1 MHKTFVLPWL
11 AAGLLLAGNVQAQD
25 SSTQSAEAPAPV
37 EPAPAAA
44 PAPIPCPQL
53 PAAAGLTW
61 EYRAAGDADLCR
73 ALRADGSE
81 AFGLYVSAE
90 PTFEPQRS
98 NREEEGLID
107 GQEINWYRAELAAQP
122 GVEARE
128 TLLTLPDGRSA
139 HIWVQAQGEDAL
151 AASLQ
156 LAQSLHFSSRGEQV
170 AGP

>member
-1 MHKTFVLPWL
+1 MHKTTVLPWL
-11 AAGLLLAGNVQAQD
+11 AAGLLLAGTVHAQD
-25 SSTQSAEAPAPV
+25 ATTQPANGTAPVEAAPAVAPAPV
-37 EPAPAAA
+37 
-44 PAPIPCPQL
+44 PCPQL
-53 PAAAGLTW
+53 PANAGLAW
-61 EYRAAGDADLCR
+61 EYHAAGDADLCR

-90 PTFEPQRS
+90 PTFEPLRS
-98 NREEEGLID
+98 NREEEGRID
-107 GQEINWYRAELAAQP
+107 GQEMYWYRAELAAQP

-128 TLLTLPDGRSA
+128 TLLALPDGRSA
-139 HIWVQAQGEDAL
+139 HIWVQARGEDAL